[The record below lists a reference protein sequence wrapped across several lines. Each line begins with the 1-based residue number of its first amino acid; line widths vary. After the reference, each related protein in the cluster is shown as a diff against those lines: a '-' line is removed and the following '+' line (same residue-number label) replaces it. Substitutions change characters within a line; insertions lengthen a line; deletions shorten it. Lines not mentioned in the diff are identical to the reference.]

1 MEGIADS
8 EAGIRRARRAQRRDG
23 LGYSHPGGLIWHL
36 FFLLLGNR
44 ISHTSMD
51 PYGTFRAATRFKHS
65 FPLCGCTGEGRAC
78 GGGQFL
84 VNLVQPRKEEGDI
97 SPRVT
102 QVPISKVR
110 VPDKRLVSAL
120 PNGWHG
126 CTILEVA

>member
-1 MEGIADS
+1 MEPS
-8 EAGIRRARRAQRRDG
+8 EQPPGLSIPSPFAGA
-23 LGYSHPGGLIWHL
+23 LEKGGL
-36 FFLLLGNR
+36 
-44 ISHTSMD
+44 
-51 PYGTFRAATRFKHS
+51 A
-65 FPLCGCTGEGRAC
+65 